1 MYTDHHWWLG
11 LTDEEIEGHWKWFD
25 NGEQAQFLGK
35 CLRFINLTLTY
46 YDVEHVVSRLVCLIV
61 CFVKSKRL
69 RFYVKLNYISQK
81 RKTNCTCKR

>member
-46 YDVEHVVSRLVCLIV
+46 YDMLLRSFQVCLFD
-61 CFVKSKRL
+61 CLF
-69 RFYVKLNYISQK
+69 
-81 RKTNCTCKR
+81 CEG